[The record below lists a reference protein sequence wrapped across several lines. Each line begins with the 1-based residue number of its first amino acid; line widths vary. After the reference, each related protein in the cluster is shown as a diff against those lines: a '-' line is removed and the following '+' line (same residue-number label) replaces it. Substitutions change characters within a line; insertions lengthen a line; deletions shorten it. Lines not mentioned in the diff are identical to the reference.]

1 MKFKYIKLRFI
12 KPKYKKI
19 LVLDNATFYRNK
31 FSRKKN
37 IYNILYTRYE
47 EFYFFILLKSI
58 LLFLLSPKNLTI
70 LQLYIIETI
79 KWLNPKFII
88 SFTDYD
94 YFFFTLKEYF
104 PEKKVIIFQ
113 GSYRSHITL
122 NDQRKKLE
130 KINKLNKK
138 KLKIDFF
145 FIYGKALKKYYQRLL
160 KTNFIFCGSVRNN
173 LIRKKF
179 KKDKNCLVIISHFTT
194 HLDIYR
200 TRYHKVINS
209 LKIIEKYCKLN
220 NLKLVVFGRAKTKFQ
235 SEEIEF
241 YDDVFDNDYKYFP
254 SLIKK
259 FPDRESLHYENSEKY
274 NFFLNFTS
282 TLGYEFATK
291 GKRVA
296 FVYGS
301 LIQKPNRQL
310 RFGYP
315 QKITRSGY
323 YWTDTLKEKEIFRI
337 IDFIRK
343 VDEKKWKILIKKN
356 IRPILDFDPE
366 NKMIKKIFKI

>member
-58 LLFLLSPKNLTI
+58 LLFFLSPKNLTI

-122 NDQRKKLE
+122 NDQKK
-130 KINKLNKK
+130 
-138 KLKIDFF
+138 
-145 FIYGKALKKYYQRLL
+145 
-160 KTNFIFCGSVRNN
+160 
-173 LIRKKF
+173 IRK
-179 KKDKNCLVIISHFTT
+179 N
-194 HLDIYR
+194 
-200 TRYHKVINS
+200 
-209 LKIIEKYCKLN
+209 
-220 NLKLVVFGRAKTKFQ
+220 
-235 SEEIEF
+235 
-241 YDDVFDNDYKYFP
+241 
-254 SLIKK
+254 
-259 FPDRESLHYENSEKY
+259 
-274 NFFLNFTS
+274 
-282 TLGYEFATK
+282 
-291 GKRVA
+291 
-296 FVYGS
+296 
-301 LIQKPNRQL
+301 
-310 RFGYP
+310 
-315 QKITRSGY
+315 
-323 YWTDTLKEKEIFRI
+323 
-337 IDFIRK
+337 
-343 VDEKKWKILIKKN
+343 
-356 IRPILDFDPE
+356 
-366 NKMIKKIFKI
+366 